1 MASNRVIE
9 QYKRERDKYQRKIR
23 TMERKNPDYDW
34 REIMGWGMG
43 LRDVRK
49 LSTAKV
55 KTLIRDMQG
64 FTAKYGHVLEDRS
77 GVRAP
82 RAYWEKYDRALRRE
96 NARRDRARKTAMT
109 KYEVPNNLKP
119 PTNNVKDRFAKFVA
133 HVIDLADPFYRYRRT
148 KQMQDNYIGILS
160 DALANY
166 EEAYRNHKLD
176 SDKVIELIKI
186 LKKTIGY
193 VSSLTPD
200 EFYRKYVSDT
210 ENRIDFEVIY
220 IQDEWELDDIIEDFT
235 EIYETW
241 RRL

>member
-9 QYKRERDKYQRKIR
+9 EYKRERDKYQRKIR
-23 TMERKNPDYDW
+23 AMERQNPDYDW
-34 REIMGWGMG
+34 REIMGWGMN

-49 LSTAKV
+49 LSTREV
-55 KTLIRDMQG
+55 KILIKDMQG
-64 FTAKYGHVLEDRS
+64 FTAKYGHVMEDRR

-96 NARRDRARKTAMT
+96 NARRDRARQSAVK

-133 HVIDLADPFYRYRRT
+133 HVIDLADPFHRSRMN
-148 KQMQDNYIGILS
+148 KQMQDNYIRILL
-160 DALANY
+160 DAFLNY
-166 EEAYRNHKLD
+166 QEAYRKRKL
-176 SDKVIELIKI
+176 SDERVTELLKI
-186 LKKTIGY
+186 LEKIINY
-193 VSSLTPD
+193 VYRLTPD
-200 EFYRKYVSDT
+200 EFYRKYVNDT

-220 IQDEWELDDIIEDFT
+220 IQDEWELEDIITDFT

>member
-1 MASNRVIE
+1 MASNTVIE

-23 TMERKNPDYDW
+23 AMERKNPNYEW
-34 REIMGWGMG
+34 REIMGWGMN

-64 FTAKYGHVLEDRS
+64 FTAKYGHVMEDRR

-82 RAYWEKYDRALRRE
+82 RAYFEKYDRALRRE
-96 NARRDRARKTAMT
+96 NARRDRARKSAFR
-109 KYEVPNNLKP
+109 KYEVPNNLIP
-119 PTNNVKDRFAKFVA
+119 PTNNIKDRFAKFIA

-148 KQMQDNYIGILS
+148 KQMQDNYISILI
-160 DALANY
+160 DALVSY
-166 EEAYRNHKLD
+166 EDAYRSRKLD
-176 SDKVIELIKI
+176 SDKVTELIKI
-186 LKKTIGY
+186 LRKIIKY
-193 VSSLTPD
+193 VYELTPD
-200 EFYRKYVSDT
+200 EFYRKYLNDT

-241 RRL
+241 MRL

>member
-23 TMERKNPDYDW
+23 TMERQNPDYDW
-34 REIMGWGMG
+34 REIMGWGMN

-64 FTAKYGHVLEDRS
+64 FTAKYGHVMEDRR

-96 NARRDRARKTAMT
+96 NARRDKARKNAVT
-109 KYEVPNNLKP
+109 KYEVPNNLIP
-119 PTNNVKDRFAKFVA
+119 PTNNVKDRFAKFIA

-148 KQMQDNYIGILS
+148 KQMQDNYIGVLS
-160 DALANY
+160 DTLATY
-166 EEAYRNHKLD
+166 KEAYQKHTLD
-176 SDKVIELIKI
+176 SNKVTELIKI
-186 LKKTIGY
+186 LKKIIDY

-200 EFYRKYVSDT
+200 EFYRKYINDS

-220 IQDEWELDDIIEDFT
+220 IQDEWELEDIIEDFT